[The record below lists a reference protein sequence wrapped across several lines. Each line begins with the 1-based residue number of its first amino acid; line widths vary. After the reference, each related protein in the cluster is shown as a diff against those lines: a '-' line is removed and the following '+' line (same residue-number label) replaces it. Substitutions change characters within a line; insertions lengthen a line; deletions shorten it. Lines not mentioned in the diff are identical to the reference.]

1 MRKLIVL
8 VSLVVINHN
17 LFGQSDTTKTEGE
30 IISGEVVIEKDN
42 KIVLP
47 QADKIFIR
55 SQSKDFGSQPVKV
68 SFLDV
73 EPIFEWPEYK
83 TDVPFRQLDEPY
95 PSEEYQNYL
104 KLGFGNYTSPLI
116 EAGIFKKFNSLDTKG
131 RFFYESF
138 KSGPVNGENSG
149 NARGEIDLSA
159 DYRSE
164 SLLISPSIQYKN
176 LQYNFF
182 GNANRTV
189 SGFSSEDVDEVSLN
203 DFDFKIKFAG
213 GKEDFHYSVTPRI
226 TSVSQN
232 LKTGESINKE
242 SIIGANGSFDF
253 KIDEKFTT
261 GIEIDANS
269 ASYDGG
275 IQIDRSLVNVHPW
288 VSHVKDKLSIKA
300 GFMIS
305 SGKVGE
311 SSKTSF
317 YPKALVNY
325 DFTSKW
331 SFYGFVSG
339 GQQWNELGQL
349 LNENEFLDDSLAI
362 VNSENT
368 IQIGGGIKG
377 SPIKNLLLNVS
388 LDYRS
393 INGLPFY
400 VASASDSSRHILAY
414 DNESVG
420 IVTLRSELS
429 YMPTATS
436 TYGIQLNIFGYS
448 LESLDR
454 PWHQPSYVFKAYTSH
469 NVQEKLIL
477 SAYVSSMGGIRGP
490 ANVDFGYVR
499 LSAFTDVGL
508 SAKYLVTTRA
518 SAFITVNNLLNDEY
532 ERYLGYPTRGITFKI
547 GGQYRF

>member
-8 VSLVVINHN
+8 VSLVVVNHN

-47 QADKIFIR
+47 QADKIFVR
-55 SQSKDFGSQPVKV
+55 SQFKDFGNQTVKV
-68 SFLDV
+68 SFLNV

-83 TDVPFRQLDEPY
+83 SDVPFQQIDEPY
-95 PSEEYQNYL
+95 PSEEYQNYI
-104 KLGFGNYTSPLI
+104 KLGFGNYTSPLL

-131 RFFYESF
+131 RFFFESF
-138 KSGPVNGENSG
+138 KSGPVSGENSG
-149 NARGEIDLSA
+149 NSRGEIDLSA
-159 DYRSE
+159 DYRNK
-164 SLLISPSIQYKN
+164 SLLISPSIQYRN

-189 SGFSSEDVDEVSLN
+189 SGFSSEEVDEVSLN
-203 DFDFKIKFAG
+203 SFDFRVKFVG
-213 GKEDFHYSVTPRI
+213 EKDDFHYSITPRI
-226 TSVSQN
+226 TSIAQN
-232 LKTGESINKE
+232 LKSGGDLNKE
-242 SIIGANGSFDF
+242 SIIGAKGSFDF
-253 KIDEKFTT
+253 KIDEAFIT

-275 IQIDRSLVNVHPW
+275 LQVDRSLVNVHPW
-288 VSHVKDKLSIKA
+288 VSHIKNKLSVKA
-300 GFMIS
+300 GFMLS

-311 SSKTSF
+311 NSKTGF
-317 YPKALVNY
+317 YPKAHINY

-331 SFYGFVSG
+331 AVYGFVSG

-349 LNENEFLDDSLAI
+349 LDENEFLDDSLAI
-362 VNSENT
+362 VHSENT

-377 SPIKNLLLNVS
+377 SPIKNLLLNAS
-388 LDYRS
+388 LDYSS
-393 INGLPFY
+393 IKGLPFY
-400 VASASDSSRHILAY
+400 VASASDSARHILTY
-414 DNESVG
+414 DTESVG
-420 IVTLRSELS
+420 VVTLRSDLS

-436 TYGIQLNIFGYS
+436 TYGVQLNIYGYS
-448 LESLDR
+448 MESLDR
-454 PWHQPSYVFKAYTSH
+454 PWHKPTYVLKAYTSH

-477 SAYVSSMGGIRGP
+477 STYLSSMGGIRGP

-499 LSAFTDVGL
+499 LPAFTDIGL
-508 SAKYLVTTRA
+508 SAKYLITTRA